1 MVTSREL
8 DIVQMKTAQSR
19 SHRLEMQPVVDEAKV
34 LLDLRVADV
43 VPVADRRVI
52 ESLEEKIPVRVD
64 RDFLEVLANL
74 DSQLDA
80 AHGGLLGDPF
90 KHLVR
95 EVAVFDLGLF
105 PLQLCLLAEFLVLGR
120 VLFSRLEQV
129 DQLVGVIPHVDL
141 THVQHDQLGPELIR
155 HLDGFHRVLVGVL
168 PLANVGGGKLEHVWV
183 GVLAPDRQ
191 WAEVVQGG
199 NLDHARLVRVDD
211 SRHETEPNAMAQ
223 LGILKPK
230 VANLLEHR
238 ATVGVAVGIP
248 AGGKRIHFQKNSR
261 KPPR

>member
-1 MVTSREL
+1 
-8 DIVQMKTAQSR
+8 MKTAQSR

-34 LLDLRVADV
+34 LLDLCMADI
-43 VPVADRRVI
+43 VPVTDRRVI

-105 PLQLCLLAEFLVLGR
+105 PLQLRLLAELLVLGR

-129 DQLVGVIPHVDL
+129 DQLVGVIPHIDL
-141 THVQHDQLGPELIR
+141 AHVQHDQLGSELIR
-155 HLDGFHRVLVGVL
+155 HLDGFHSVLVGVL
-168 PLANVGGGKLEHVWV
+168 PLANVRGGKLEHVWV

-191 WAEVVQGG
+191 RAEVVQGG

-211 SRHETEPNAMAQ
+211 SRHKAQ
-223 LGILKPK
+223 PDAVAQFGILKPK

-238 ATVGVAVGIP
+238 AAVGVAVGIP
-248 AGGKRIHFQKNSR
+248 AGGKRIHFEKNSR